1 MKTKTKFVFK
11 TEKTIRE
18 QHIEITRW
26 QSAELRRKLPKGIY
40 FIQIEERGMIQW
52 NVPLLVDLLISG
64 DRPEHQALVE
74 EYLSTLPQAA

>member
-11 TEKTIRE
+11 TEKTFRE

-40 FIQIEERGMIQW
+40 WLQPQDRGMILW
-52 NVPLLVDLLISG
+52 CVPLLVDLLISG
-64 DRPEHQALVE
+64 DRPEHRDLVA
-74 EYLSTLPQAA
+74 EYIATLPTAA

>member
-18 QHIEITRW
+18 QHIEITPW
-26 QSAELRRKLPKGIY
+26 QSAELRRKLPKSLY
-40 FIQIEERGMIQW
+40 WLQPQERGMILW
-52 NVPLLVDLLISG
+52 NVPLLVDYLVNG

-74 EYLSTLPQAA
+74 LFLSELPTAA